1 MKKRTLLCAST
12 KAGSLFLPLCR
23 EAWPGEAHRA
33 SARNAATPRGRPFMK
48 DIADL
53 LDVTARTVAFHKYTI
68 MENLGLKTSAPVAA
82 ICPSMKSSKKRSR
95 CSREHC

>member
-1 MKKRTLLCAST
+1 MKPGLEKLTGRQREMLQLLA
-12 KAGSLFLPLCR
+12 
-23 EAWPGEAHRA
+23 E
-33 SARNAATPRGRPFMK
+33 GRSMK

>member
-1 MKKRTLLCAST
+1 VKPGLEKLTGRQREMLQLLA
-12 KAGSLFLPLCR
+12 
-23 EAWPGEAHRA
+23 E
-33 SARNAATPRGRPFMK
+33 GRSMK